1 LLAGGHS
8 RGGSSP
14 EMPDLGR
21 PGPILDE
28 IRPWR
33 KLVARVTHLGSWHR
47 PAAAVT
53 ARSAA
58 GAGWC
63 GGGTGERRSDRC
75 GGLGSTTSSAK

>member
-14 EMPDLGR
+14 KMADLGR

-33 KLVARVTHLGSWHR
+33 KLWH
-47 PAAAVT
+47 A
-53 ARSAA
+53 
-58 GAGWC
+58 
-63 GGGTGERRSDRC
+63 
-75 GGLGSTTSSAK
+75 

>member
-1 LLAGGHS
+1 LLAGDHS

-14 EMPDLGR
+14 EMADLGR

-33 KLVARVTHLGSWHR
+33 KLTACVTHLGSWHGSI
-47 PAAAVT
+47 AAET

-58 GAGWC
+58 
-63 GGGTGERRSDRC
+63 
-75 GGLGSTTSSAK
+75 